1 MIEAEKK
8 PRLAVVGAG
17 AIGGVLAWSLA
28 KAGFAPT
35 LIARGDSARTI
46 ARNGLLLERDGVRE
60 AMRLNVVEDSA
71 AVGQQDIVFGTMKAH
86 DWPDSVETL
95 LPLIGPDTALIPAV
109 NGLPWWY
116 LADSA
121 SDRRSCVDPAGL
133 LAARIRPENLIGC
146 VVYMGAVRTEPGSI
160 KWSSG
165 RKLVLGEVMPRSTRR
180 LVELATLLRGT
191 GLEIVETNE
200 IRKEVWIKLLGNA
213 VFNPLSVV
221 ARATMNEMIED
232 ADLRPICLMAMA
244 ELISVAASVGI
255 TLPVTPEERLAM
267 NAHMRNFRTSTLQD
281 FEAGRP
287 LELATLIDA
296 PCEIA
301 ARNGIP
307 TPVLSTLGRLAARS
321 VMMRHAGRTA

>member
-1 MIEAEKK
+1 MIEVEKK

-28 KAGFAPT
+28 RAGFAPT
-35 LIARGDSARTI
+35 LIARGDSARVI
-46 ARNGLLLERDGVRE
+46 ARDGLVLERDGVRE
-60 AMRLNVVEDSA
+60 TMRLNVVEDSA

-95 LPLIGPDTALIPAV
+95 LPLIGPDTALIPAI

-121 SDRRSCVDPAGL
+121 SDRPSCVDPAGI
-133 LAARIRPENLIGC
+133 LAARIHPENLIGC

-165 RKLVLGEVMPRSTRR
+165 RKLVLGEVVPRSTKR
-180 LVELATLLRGT
+180 LVEIATVLRGA
-191 GLEIVETNE
+191 GLEIVETDE

-232 ADLRPICLMAMA
+232 TDLRPICLMAMA
-244 ELISVAASVGI
+244 ELIAVAASAGI

-267 NAHMRNFRTSTLQD
+267 NAYMRNFRTSTLQD

-307 TPVLSTLGRLAARS
+307 TPVLSTLGRLTARS
-321 VMMRHAGRTA
+321 VLMRHSGRNS